1 MFRKNYTLLGVSLVF
16 LLFLSACGS
25 GRTPSEPPISTTE
38 TKLPSTK
45 TSQLAASEM
54 NSPTSPAPAKLKVE
68 EYALER
74 NTMVGE
80 SVVSIPLEG
89 TWEEI
94 LATHASMREDHF
106 SREVYSSN
114 KLQGG
119 TDQISWKIQQT
130 PTPNADGTTTAANDI
145 LVYKNDSLLLTIPV
159 GQASPVN
166 PVWGFWAVDGS
177 WYLETATS
185 TVTLTDNGNVIN
197 TQTLGDIYQDG
208 ESLNAREGYEESFGF
223 QTISSRPFYF
233 YQRDGSLGYFYD
245 GQEYSLGYDEI
256 PHYQCCSGA
265 AYNPIMA
272 KNMVA
277 FYANKGEQ
285 LYYVEIGAFDQ

>member
-25 GRTPSEPPISTTE
+25 GIAPSKPLISTTE

-45 TSQLAASEM
+45 TSQSATVEM
-54 NSPTSPAPAKLKVE
+54 DSPTPPAPAKLKVE

-114 KLQGG
+114 KLQVGA
-119 TDQISWKIQQT
+119 DQISWKIQQT
-130 PTPNADGTTTAANDI
+130 PTPNADGTTTAAIDI

-159 GQASPVN
+159 GQSTPVN
-166 PVWGFWAVDGS
+166 PLWGFWAVDGS

-185 TVTLTDNGNVIN
+185 SETQTEGSNVIN
-197 TQTLGDIYQDG
+197 IETLGDIYQDG

-223 QTISSRPFYF
+223 QTISGRPFYF
-233 YQRDGSLGYFYD
+233 YQRDGSLGYLYN
-245 GQEYSLGYDEI
+245 GQEYTLGYNYI
-256 PHYQCCSGA
+256 PHYNCCSGA